1 MEAKQSQKG
10 GEVRVFNPDEG
21 DLSSKVVEPLR
32 KQVDRLVTTIEPCLD
47 TLQKVGTTR
56 KKEIK
61 ARRNLATLKV
71 GLIRIDNGGTTEL
84 QTTRPVIIGLYLHH
98 VILLRID
105 PLFRDMTEVLKAID
119 N

>member
-1 MEAKQSQKG
+1 M
-10 GEVRVFNPDEG
+10 
-21 DLSSKVVEPLR
+21 VEPLQ
-32 KQVDRLVTTIEPCLD
+32 KQVDRFVTTIEPCPD
-47 TLQKVGTTR
+47 TLQRVGTTQ

-61 ARRNLATLKV
+61 ARRNLATLKAE
-71 GLIRIDNGGTTEL
+71 LIRIDNRGKTEL

-105 PLFRDMTEVLKAID
+105 SLFGDMAQVFKAID